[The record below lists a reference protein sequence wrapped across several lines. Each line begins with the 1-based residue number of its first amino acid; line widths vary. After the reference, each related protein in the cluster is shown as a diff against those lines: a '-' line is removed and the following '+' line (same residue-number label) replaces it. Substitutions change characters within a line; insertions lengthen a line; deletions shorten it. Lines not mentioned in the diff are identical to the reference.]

1 MKAGVSIVVR
11 KVEQFGLD
19 TVARE
24 KEDDFLVRGALACRV
39 RE

>member
-24 KEDDFLVRGALACRV
+24 KEDGFLVRGGFSL
-39 RE
+39 